1 MKRRSNPVSP
11 RSAGRTAAH
20 RDGGFT
26 LVEVL
31 VVILI
36 MSIGLLGIAGLQ
48 ASTSRFK
55 INSWARA
62 STSVL
67 YSDFADRVRSN
78 PLAAGAPFIEAGA
91 ATAVSAYTLSDSWS
105 TQQSVTTLTVA
116 KDCMATANS
125 CTQAER
131 AAYDMM
137 TWRQQLRSM
146 LPQGAGIVSG
156 NMVTGITLTMMWFDK
171 QFLTKDNALDQS
183 TKCSVLGPTAS
194 GAART
199 SCCPDVAAAPVGV
212 RCLNFMFV
220 P

>member
-1 MKRRSNPVSP
+1 MSRSIPP
-11 RSAGRTAAH
+11 RSGPSGRAA
-20 RDGGFT
+20 RQPAAGFT
-26 LVEVL
+26 LIEVL

-62 STSVL
+62 STAIL

-78 PLAAGAPFIEAGA
+78 PLSSGTPYGDPGA
-91 ATAVSAYTLSDSWS
+91 ATATSAYALTDSWS
-105 TQQSVTTLTVA
+105 TQQGATLTVS
-116 KDCMATANS
+116 KDCMDPANVCTAD
-125 CTQAER
+125 ER
-131 AAYDMM
+131 AAYDV
-137 TWRQQLRSM
+137 TIWRQQLRSM

-156 NMVTGITLTMMWFDK
+156 NMATGLTLTMMWYDK
-171 QFLTKDNALDQS
+171 QFLKDDNTADQ
-183 TKCSVLGPTAS
+183 TPKCSVAGSSA
-194 GAART
+194 AART